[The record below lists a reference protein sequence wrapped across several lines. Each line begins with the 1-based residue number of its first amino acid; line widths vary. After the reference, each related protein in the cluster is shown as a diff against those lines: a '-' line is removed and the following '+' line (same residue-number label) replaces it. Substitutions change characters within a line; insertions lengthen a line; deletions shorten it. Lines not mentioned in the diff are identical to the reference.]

1 MEDLLTY
8 NFYLALAPWLVFAV
22 LSLLAIILMRLA
34 NKRRG
39 IAIAFAV
46 FVQMFSPD
54 PFVEK
59 TIAMVVSEKRS
70 IKKQQ
75 EEDGGK
81 GVLKN
86 EYKRV
91 SRVLKSARG

>member
-1 MEDLLTY
+1 MWDKY
-8 NFYLALAPWLVFAV
+8 GVIFMVDFYSYDFYLALAPWFVFTGLSVIAV
-22 LSLLAIILMRLA
+22 ILMKLA

-46 FVQMFSPD
+46 LVQMFSPD

-59 TIAMVVSEKRS
+59 AISMVVSEKRA

-75 EEDGGK
+75 EEDGGGK
-81 GVLKN
+81 GRK
-86 EYKRV
+86 
-91 SRVLKSARG
+91 

>member
-1 MEDLLTY
+1 MWDKY
-8 NFYLALAPWLVFAV
+8 GVIFMVDFYSYDFYLALAPWFVFTGLSVIAV
-22 LSLLAIILMRLA
+22 ILMKLA

-46 FVQMFSPD
+46 LVQMFSPD

-59 TIAMVVSEKRS
+59 AIAMVVSEKRA

-75 EEDGGK
+75 EEDGGGK
-81 GVLKN
+81 GRK
-86 EYKRV
+86 
-91 SRVLKSARG
+91 

>member
-1 MEDLLTY
+1 MVDFFSYDL
-8 NFYLALAPWLVFAV
+8 YLALAPWFVFTGLSVIAV
-22 LSLLAIILMRLA
+22 ILMKLA

-54 PFVEK
+54 PFIEK
-59 TIAMVVSEKRS
+59 TIAMVVSEKRA

-75 EEDGGK
+75 EEDGGGK
-81 GVLKN
+81 GN
-86 EYKRV
+86 ED
-91 SRVLKSARG
+91 S

>member
-1 MEDLLTY
+1 MVDLFSY
-8 NFYLALAPWLVFAV
+8 EFYLALAPWFFFAGF
-22 LSLLAIILMRLA
+22 SIIAAILMKLA

-54 PFVEK
+54 PLVEK
-59 TIAMVVSEKRS
+59 TIAMVVSEKRA

-75 EEDGGK
+75 EEDGGGMK
-81 GVLKN
+81 GN
-86 EYKRV
+86 KRLV
-91 SRVLKSARG
+91 ERS

>member
-1 MEDLLTY
+1 MIDLFSY
-8 NFYLALAPWLVFAV
+8 NFYLALAPWFVFTGLSIIAV
-22 LSLLAIILMRLA
+22 ILMKLA

-59 TIAMVVSEKRS
+59 TIAMVVSEKRA

-75 EEDGGK
+75 EEDGGGKK
-81 GVLKN
+81 GV
-86 EYKRV
+86 KRLV
-91 SRVLKSARG
+91 ERS